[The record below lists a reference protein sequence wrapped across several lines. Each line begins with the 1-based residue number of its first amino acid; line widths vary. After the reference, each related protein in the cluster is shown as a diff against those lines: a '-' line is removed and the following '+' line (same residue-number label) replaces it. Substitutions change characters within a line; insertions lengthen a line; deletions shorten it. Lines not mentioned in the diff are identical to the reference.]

1 MKIHGNSK
9 VSTVKK
15 EIRNILG
22 IEVEIRNSKTNKPAS
37 DNDSFASLYKD
48 GYAPKPSGF
57 KPDGKMLISNLEQAF
72 QKHYGV
78 KIRVLN
84 PEGKKADQGDSYGQL
99 RRRYAQASGA
109 RPPLAEWLE
118 KTMKKGGYSAED
130 LALKAGISAL
140 TVANIQFGDTQ
151 NPQAA
156 TLEKI
161 EKALGEKIPEEVKS
175 EVKED
180 AETGFGELVD
190 FDPWE
195 EDGSTLIPKIPGI
208 YVLYDI
214 TDRPVYVGKSESS
227 IRKRIQEHKE
237 KKWFTRPYVSKAAY
251 VQIMEPDMIARVEK
265 LLIRFLK
272 SNALV
277 NKALV
282 ERDS

>member
-9 VSTVKK
+9 LSTVKK
-15 EIRNILG
+15 EIRNTLG
-22 IEVEIRNSKTNKPAS
+22 IEVEILNSKTNMPAPE
-37 DNDSFASLYKD
+37 DASFASLYED
-48 GYAPKPSGF
+48 GYTPKPSGF
-57 KPDGKMLISNLEQAF
+57 KPDGKMLIRNLEQAF

-78 KIRVLN
+78 KIMVLN
-84 PEGKKADQGDSYGQL
+84 PEGNEASSENSYGQL
-99 RRRYAQASGA
+99 RRRYAQATGA

-118 KTMKKGGYSAED
+118 KHMKKTGYSAED
-130 LALKAGISAL
+130 LASKAGVSTL
-140 TVANIQFGDTQ
+140 TVANIQFGNTQ
-151 NPQAA
+151 NPQSA

-161 EKALGEKIPEEVKS
+161 EEALGEKIPEEVKS

-195 EDGSTLIPKIPGI
+195 EDDSAIIPKIPGI

-214 TDRPVYVGKSESS
+214 TDRPVYVGKSEGS

-282 ERDS
+282 ERND